1 MRRAS
6 WLGAIIGASAL
17 GAGPA
22 MAQGTGAMAEPV
34 TTAALA
40 SICAGGGANADS
52 PLTAYCR
59 GFMVGAGQYHS
70 AVSVATGR
78 RIFCVPQPG
87 PTIESVQQG
96 FVAWARANSQHGQDR
111 AVDGLMRFAA
121 STYPCPSEPATV
133 GAPGRQR

>member
-1 MRRAS
+1 MQRAT
-6 WLGAIIGASAL
+6 WLRAIIGTSAL
-17 GAGPA
+17 AAGPA
-22 MAQGTGAMAEPV
+22 MAQATGGVAEPV

-40 SICAGGGANADS
+40 SICAATSPNAES

-78 RIFCVPQPG
+78 RIFCMPQPG
-87 PTIESVQQG
+87 PTIENVQQA
-96 FVAWARANSQHGQDR
+96 FVAWARANTQYGQDR

-121 STYPCPSEPATV
+121 ATYPCPAQPAT
-133 GAPGRQR
+133 ASTPARPR